1 MNMKKTI
8 AAIAAGAV
16 AVSAMATTVS
26 AVESKTLNYNLTAT
40 LQNQINGKVTLK
52 ATFPNVTLTAGQEV
66 VINAVGMQW
75 NDKFVVTGNYID
87 TNKAIDPITFTRD
100 IWSEGYSAQT
110 EAMLSWDGAHIP
122 VKAVNDGSPALIGSA
137 ASGAVEAVDP
147 VVESATAVA
156 TIGGV
161 KKTVAV
167 NLGDF
172 KLNQNVADVAAGAT
186 KAFQITSNGTA
197 WAVDPAT
204 FGIDATSLTT
214 ADAADVID
222 ITYTAPKAGVEGKPA
237 TEGTKA
243 NITVTVTMSTN
254 DASWEDVNKKVQNHT
269 YGITYNGVFGNAT
282 TSGKTDATAYKMP
295 FMTNVP
301 SAITGADN
309 VDIVTYL
316 QTANLLGSVTDKKA
330 YSNVRAVLN
339 DAVENY
345 EGVTFTFNTAVQTV
359 KFAIVSGTRYNP
371 VIHATAASYDDAK
384 KELAMTCQDKNDYK
398 DDVRDQK
405 NVFGQQKGNKDPYY
419 PDCYIIGIYTENSW
433 EGTDRYKEFG
443 EHTYDWN
450 YAPEATGFTGY
461 DWGGTNLFAGA
472 LIINEHLTMSLSNA
486 EYFDWTKT
494 SVSFDWEAIMDN
506 AATANSYATYIQSM
520 KLATSAIWFWDS
532 MDVVLTAGE
541 ADDVSADAGAEVD
554 DATLDDEGDEEIDGD
569 EEEDPAPVD
578 DEEED
583 PAPVVDETPAP
594 VVTNPPTGNAS
605 VALAVIPVALAA
617 AAIVAKKRG

>member
-52 ATFPNVTLTAGQEV
+52 ATFPNVTLTAGQTV

-75 NDKFVVTGNYID
+75 TDKFVVSGNYID

-110 EAMLSWDGAHIP
+110 EAMMSWDGAHIP
-122 VKAVNDGSPALIGSA
+122 VKTTNDGSPALIGSV
-137 ASGAVEAVDP
+137 ASDGVEAVDP
-147 VVESATAVA
+147 VLESATAVA

-161 KKTVAV
+161 KQAVTVD
-167 NLGDF
+167 LGNF
-172 KLNQNVADVAAGAT
+172 KLNQDVSDVAEGAT
-186 KAFQITSNGTA
+186 KTFKITSDGTA
-197 WAVDPAT
+197 WEVDPAT
-204 FGIDATSLTT
+204 FGIDASGLTT

-222 ITYTAPKAGVEGKPA
+222 VTYTAPKAGVTGQPA

-243 NITVTVTMSTN
+243 NITVTATIST
-254 DASWEDVNKKVQNHT
+254 DDTSWEDINRKVQNHT
-269 YGITYNGVFGNAT
+269 YGITYAVVDTATDNVAGGTTGTTIQAAVYGNAT
-282 TSGKTDATAYKMP
+282 TSGKTDATAYRMP

-301 SAITGADN
+301 NAVTGADN
-309 VDIVTYL
+309 VDIITYL
-316 QTANLLGSVTDKKA
+316 QSANVLGSVSDKKS

-359 KFAIVSGTRYNP
+359 KFAVVTGARTAP
-371 VIHATAASYDDAK
+371 VVKDTFKTYDEARAKIAEEKKANNAAYTNAYV
-384 KELAMTCQDKNDYK
+384 L
-398 DDVRDQK
+398 
-405 NVFGQQKGNKDPYY
+405 
-419 PDCYIIGIYTENSW
+419 GIYTENSW
-433 EGTDRYKEFG
+433 EGTDAFKEFG
-443 EHTYDWN
+443 EHTYDWH
-450 YAPEATGFTGY
+450 YAPETTGFTGY

-472 LIINEHLTMSLSNA
+472 LIINEGLTMSLSNS

-506 AATANSYATYIQSM
+506 AATTNNYATYIQSM
-520 KLATSAIWFWDS
+520 KLATSNIWFWDS

-554 DATLDDEGDEEIDGD
+554 DDTLDDDDDEVIDAD
-569 EEEDPAPVD
+569 DEDPAPVED
-578 DEEED
+578 DDED
-583 PAPVVDETPAP
+583 PAPVVDEDPAP
-594 VVTNPPTGNAS
+594 VVSNPPTGNAS

>member
-52 ATFPNVTLTAGQEV
+52 ATFPNVTLTAGQD
-66 VINAVGMQW
+66 VIINVVGMQW

-122 VKAVNDGSPALIGSA
+122 VKTVNDGSPALIGSA

-147 VVESATAVA
+147 VLESATAVA

-172 KLNQNVADVAAGAT
+172 KLNQDVSGVAAGAT
-186 KAFQITSNGTA
+186 KAFQLTSDGTT
-197 WAVDPAT
+197 WNVDPAT
-204 FGIDATSLTT
+204 FGIDAAGVAT

-243 NITVTVTMSTN
+243 NITVTATLSTN

-309 VDIVTYL
+309 VDIVAYL
-316 QTANLLGSVTDKKA
+316 QGANLLGSVTDPKS

-359 KFAIVSGTRYNP
+359 KFAVVEGSRYSP
-371 VIHATAASYDDAK
+371 VIKSTAASYDDAR
-384 KELAMTCQDKNDYK
+384 KELTSQVKNAAGDLVDKY
-398 DDVRDQK
+398 DQK
-405 NVFGQQKGNKDPYY
+405 TH
-419 PDCYIIGIYTENSW
+419 YIIGIYTENSW